1 MATEEAVRPVR
12 VGIVGAGSIA
22 RSGHIPGYQRAGA
35 MVVAIADAERARA
48 AQVAAELP
56 GDDHGRPRVYDSL
69 EAMLAQ
75 ESLDAV
81 SICTPNVSHAPL
93 AVQALEAGVDVLLEK
108 PMSVD
113 VAGAEAV
120 VAAEAATGRR
130 VLVGMTHRFRQD
142 VEALYRVIAG
152 GGLGRVYHA
161 HARLIARRG
170 IPRGWFRDRTLAGG
184 GALWDI
190 GVHVLDLVWFLLG
203 WPEPASVF
211 GQVIQAL
218 APEDVDFVNPWS
230 GHMPGGV
237 GEQQSTVEDFAAAL
251 VRFRDGTSL
260 SFEVA
265 WAANIEA
272 DPGIRIEILGTEG
285 GVMLPPPRVIGRL
298 HRVLAST
305 TLEVGPGEPFPAE
318 VAHFVEVV
326 RRQTAPRC
334 TAEEGARVVRLLSLI
349 EESSRAGRSLA
360 WSAESNKEP

>member
-1 MATEEAVRPVR
+1 MATGQTGRPIR

-22 RSGHIPGYQRAGA
+22 QSGHIPGYRKAGA
-35 MVVAIADAERARA
+35 LVAAIADADRERA
-48 AQVAAELP
+48 AQVAADLP
-56 GDDHGRPRVYDSL
+56 GDERGAPRVYDRMDV
-69 EAMLAQ
+69 MLAE

-81 SICTPNVSHAPL
+81 SICTPNVSHASL
-93 AVQALEAGVDVLLEK
+93 AVKALEAGVDVLLEK

-113 VAGAEAV
+113 VGGAEAV
-120 VAAEAATGRR
+120 VAAEAASGHR

-142 VEALYRVIAG
+142 VEALHRVLASG
-152 GGLGRVYHA
+152 ALGRVYHA

-170 IPRGWFRDRTLAGG
+170 IPRGWFRDRALAGG
-184 GALWDI
+184 GALWDT

-203 WPEPASVF
+203 WPEPAEILGHVTQ
-211 GQVIQAL
+211 GL
-218 APEDVDFVNPWS
+218 MPDDVDFVNPWR
-230 GHMPGGV
+230 GQMPGRV
-237 GEQQSTVEDFAAAL
+237 GAQQSTVEDFAAAL
-251 VRFRDGTSL
+251 VRFRDGSSL

-272 DPGIRIEILGTEG
+272 DPGIRLEIFGTEG
-285 GVMLPPPRVIGRL
+285 GIMLPPPRVFGRL

-326 RRQTAPRC
+326 RREAAPRC

-349 EESSRAGRSLA
+349 EESSRTAQAIA
-360 WSAESNKEP
+360 W